1 VIGHDFDYLFENF
14 DFNTFMIDIKILI
27 HYFTFV
33 DINYFGEQ
41 MTSSNFEGLTIVI
54 IVNNFTKTGDFNRL
68 KVN

>member
-1 VIGHDFDYLFENF
+1 
-14 DFNTFMIDIKILI
+14 MIDIKIFI

>member
-1 VIGHDFDYLFENF
+1 
-14 DFNTFMIDIKILI
+14 MIEIKIFI
-27 HYFTFV
+27 HYFTFD